1 MCISRKRSNFAAV
14 KTDYSLALNTSFMS
28 RILIVDD
35 EDDICQILS
44 YSLQTAGYQTLIAH
58 SAEEAIPLVRT
69 SAPGLILLDIMLDGM
84 SGTQMAAYLRNEGLM
99 TMPVIF
105 LTALGGEND
114 VLTGFQLGADD
125 YITKPFRITEVL
137 ARVAAVL
144 KRTGGNTEA
153 QTADIL
159 TYQGI
164 VINHRDK
171 SLTIDGTPVSITRKE
186 LELLSF
192 LLTHQGQMLSRA
204 QLLTAVW
211 HDDSY
216 VLERTVDVHITHLRR
231 KIGAYAEHLQTKSGF
246 GYIWRP

>member
-1 MCISRKRSNFAAV
+1 
-14 KTDYSLALNTSFMS
+14 MS

-58 SAEEAIPLVRT
+58 SAKEAIPFVRT
-69 SAPGLILLDIMLDGM
+69 SAPDLILLDIMLDGM
-84 SGTQMAAYLRNEGLM
+84 SGTQMAAYLRDEGLM

-114 VLTGFQLGADD
+114 VLKGFQLGADD

-153 QTADIL
+153 QTADTL

-171 SLTIDGTPVSITRKE
+171 SLTVDGTPVSITRKE

-231 KIGAYAEHLQTKSGF
+231 KIDAYAEHLQTKSGF

>member
-1 MCISRKRSNFAAV
+1 
-14 KTDYSLALNTSFMS
+14 MS

-69 SAPGLILLDIMLDGM
+69 STPDLILLDIMLDGM

-114 VLTGFQLGADD
+114 VLKGFQLGADD

-153 QTADIL
+153 QTADTL

-231 KIGAYAEHLQTKSGF
+231 KIDAYAEHLQTKSGF

>member
-1 MCISRKRSNFAAV
+1 
-14 KTDYSLALNTSFMS
+14 MS

-69 SAPGLILLDIMLDGM
+69 SAPDLILLDIMLDGM

-114 VLTGFQLGADD
+114 VLKGFQLGADD

-144 KRTGGNTEA
+144 KRTGGNTEE
-153 QTADIL
+153 QTADTL

-211 HDDSY
+211 HDDAY

>member
-1 MCISRKRSNFAAV
+1 
-14 KTDYSLALNTSFMS
+14 MS

-69 SAPGLILLDIMLDGM
+69 SAPDLILLDIMLDGM

-114 VLTGFQLGADD
+114 VLKGFQLGADD

-153 QTADIL
+153 QTADTL

-231 KIGAYAEHLQTKSGF
+231 KIDAYAEHLQTKSGF

>member
-1 MCISRKRSNFAAV
+1 
-14 KTDYSLALNTSFMS
+14 MS

-44 YSLQTAGYQTLIAH
+44 YSLQTAGYQTLISH
-58 SAEEAIPLVRT
+58 SAEEAIPFVRT
-69 SAPGLILLDIMLDGM
+69 SAPDLILLDIMLDGM

-114 VLTGFQLGADD
+114 VLKGFQLGADD

-153 QTADIL
+153 QTADTL

-231 KIGAYAEHLQTKSGF
+231 KIDAYAEHLQTKSGF

>member
-1 MCISRKRSNFAAV
+1 
-14 KTDYSLALNTSFMS
+14 MS

-69 SAPGLILLDIMLDGM
+69 SAPDLILLDIMLDGM

-114 VLTGFQLGADD
+114 VLKGFQLGADD

-144 KRTGGNTEA
+144 KRTGGNTKA
-153 QTADIL
+153 QTADTL

-211 HDDSY
+211 HDDAY

-231 KIGAYAEHLQTKSGF
+231 KIGTYAEHLQTKSGF